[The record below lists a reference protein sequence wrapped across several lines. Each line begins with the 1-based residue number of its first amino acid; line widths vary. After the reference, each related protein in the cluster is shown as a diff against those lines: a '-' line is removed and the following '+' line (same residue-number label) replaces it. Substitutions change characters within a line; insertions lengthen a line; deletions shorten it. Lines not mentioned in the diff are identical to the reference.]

1 MLNCNKAKIRKV
13 PDSCFYLWCYV
24 ILARVS
30 KVVPQG
36 LENGGGF
43 ETAGAVNCVKIRG
56 DHLLSSVY
64 NNRTKVVSDQTKFMT
79 IIEIKSE
86 ARLTPALLCRSR
98 ENKDNISGQGGG
110 RTTSDLQPSIFQ

>member
-43 ETAGAVNCVKIRG
+43 ETEGAVNCVKIRG

-64 NNRTKVVSDQTKFMT
+64 NKSGVGSNRIYDHHRDKK
-79 IIEIKSE
+79 
-86 ARLTPALLCRSR
+86 
-98 ENKDNISGQGGG
+98 
-110 RTTSDLQPSIFQ
+110 